1 MYTGLSCPMLMDQLN
16 GNIHYQL
23 SCDVMIDPMR
33 PLTNYKLLDDVISE
47 LAHSLKIQQQQYILA
62 SMWKPYMKDLDT
74 MYTDATY

>member
-1 MYTGLSCPMLMDQLN
+1 MDQLN

-47 LAHSLKIQQQQYILA
+47 LAHSLKIQQQQYILV

>member
-1 MYTGLSCPMLMDQLN
+1 MDQLN

-47 LAHSLKIQQQQYILA
+47 LAHSLKIQQQQYILV
-62 SMWKPYMKDLDT
+62 SMWKPYMKGTQTRCIRMQHIDSIGET
-74 MYTDATY
+74 VPS